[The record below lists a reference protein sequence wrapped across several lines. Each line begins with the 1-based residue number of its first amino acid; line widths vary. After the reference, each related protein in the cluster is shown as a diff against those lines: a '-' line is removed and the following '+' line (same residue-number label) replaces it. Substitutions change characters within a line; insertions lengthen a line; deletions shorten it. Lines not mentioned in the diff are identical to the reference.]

1 MSFELFISLRHLK
14 AKRAQKFISLNT
26 WISIGGV
33 ALGVMALIVVIAVM
47 SGFGKDLRD
56 KILGTNSHIVVTNI
70 TRSGMDNFESVITKV
85 MQSEGIKAAAPFIL
99 NQVMLTFGSKS
110 SGVVVRGVD
119 PEREAMVSDLE
130 KNMIQGEI
138 GILKRRKKTKV
149 GYGYDNIIIGKEL
162 SQKLGVQV
170 GDAISMVSPASRLT
184 PMGLIPKIKLFKVVG
199 LFESGMFEYDSSL
212 AFISVQSA
220 QRFFAMKGKVSGI
233 EIRVEDIDRADQIAE
248 LLQENL
254 GLPVSESLQGQDKIA
269 KLLQENLGFPYYVRD
284 WMRMNKNLFS
294 ALRLEKIVMFIILI
308 LIILVAAF
316 NIVSTLFMVV
326 MEKTKEIAILK
337 SMGASRASI
346 MKIFSFQG
354 LIIGLLGT
362 LIGCVGGFTIVPNLN
377 EIVGFIENI
386 FGISAFPSDVYY
398 LDKLPSEI
406 QYMDS
411 LLIVVFSIAICFVA
425 SLYPAWRASR
435 IDPVDGLR
443 YE

>member
-14 AKRAQKFISLNT
+14 SKRAQKFISLNT

-70 TRSGMDNFESVITKV
+70 TRSGMDDFESVLKKV
-85 MQSEGIKAAAPFIL
+85 MQSDGVKAAAPFIL

-130 KNMIQGEI
+130 KNLIQGEI
-138 GILKRRKKTKV
+138 GMLKRRKKNKADP
-149 GYGYDNIIIGKEL
+149 GHDNIILGKEL

-170 GDAISMVSPASRLT
+170 GGAISMVSPASRLT

-220 QRFFAMKGKVSGI
+220 QRFFSMKGKVSGI
-233 EIRVEDIDRADQIAE
+233 EIRVEDIDSADQIAE
-248 LLQENL
+248 
-254 GLPVSESLQGQDKIA
+254 I
-269 KLLQENLGFPYYVRD
+269 LQENLGFPYYVRD

-337 SMGASRASI
+337 SMGASRTSI

-362 LIGCVGGFTIVPNLN
+362 LIGCIGGFTIVPNLN

-386 FGISAFPSDVYY
+386 FGITAFPSDVYY

-411 LLIVVFSIAICFVA
+411 FLIVVFSIFICFVA

-435 IDPVDGLR
+435 LDPVDGLR

>member
-1 MSFELFISLRHLK
+1 MSFELFVSLRHLK

-70 TRSGMDNFESVITKV
+70 TRSGMDDFESVLKKV
-85 MQSEGIKAAAPFIL
+85 MQTEGVKAAAPFIL
-99 NQVMLTFGSKS
+99 NQVMLTFGGNS

-119 PEREAMVSDLE
+119 PNREAMVSDLE
-130 KNMIQGEI
+130 KNMIRGEI
-138 GILKRRKKTKV
+138 GMLNRSKNATSGPRRDKIIL
-149 GYGYDNIIIGKEL
+149 GKEL
-162 SQKLGVQV
+162 AQKLGVQMD
-170 GDAISMVSPASRLT
+170 DAVSMVSPASRLT
-184 PMGLIPKIKLFKVVG
+184 PMGLVPKIKLYKVVG
-199 LFESGMFEYDSSL
+199 FFESGMYEYDSSL
-212 AFISVQSA
+212 AFISIQSA
-220 QRFFAMKGKVSGI
+220 QKFFAMKGKVSGI
-233 EIRVEDIDRADQIAE
+233 EIRVDDIDSADKI
-248 LLQENL
+248 
-254 GLPVSESLQGQDKIA
+254 SESLQ
-269 KLLQENLGFPYYVRD
+269 ETLGFPYYARD

-337 SMGASRASI
+337 SMGASRTSI

-354 LIIGLLGT
+354 LIIGVAGT
-362 LIGCVGGFTIVPNLN
+362 LIGCIGGFTVVPNLN
-377 EIVGFIENI
+377 EIVGFIENL
-386 FGISAFPSDVYY
+386 FGITAFPSDVYY

-406 QYMDS
+406 QYLDS
-411 LLIVVFSIAICFVA
+411 FLIVVFSVTICFLA

-435 IDPVDGLR
+435 MDPVDGLR

>member
-14 AKRAQKFISLNT
+14 SKRAQKFISLNT

-70 TRSGMDNFESVITKV
+70 TRSGMDDFESVLKKV
-85 MQSEGIKAAAPFIL
+85 MQSDGVKAAAPFIL

-130 KNMIQGEI
+130 KNLIQGEI
-138 GILKRRKKTKV
+138 GMLKRRKKNKADP
-149 GYGYDNIIIGKEL
+149 GHDNIILGKEL

-220 QRFFAMKGKVSGI
+220 QRFFSMKGQVSGI
-233 EIRVEDIDRADQIAE
+233 EIRVEDIDSADQIAE
-248 LLQENL
+248 
-254 GLPVSESLQGQDKIA
+254 I
-269 KLLQENLGFPYYVRD
+269 LQENLGFPYYVRD

-337 SMGASRASI
+337 SMGASRTSI

-362 LIGCVGGFTIVPNLN
+362 LIGCIGGFTIVPNLN

-386 FGISAFPSDVYY
+386 FGITAFPSDVYY

-411 LLIVVFSIAICFVA
+411 FLIVVFSIFICFVA

-435 IDPVDGLR
+435 LDPVDGLR

>member
-1 MSFELFISLRHLK
+1 MAFELFVSLRHLK
-14 AKRAQKFISLNT
+14 AKREQKFISLNT
-26 WISIGGV
+26 WISIAGV

-70 TRSGMDNFESVITKV
+70 TRSGMDNFEFVLQKV
-85 MQSEGIKAAAPFIL
+85 MEVKGVKAAGPFIL
-99 NQVMLTFGSKS
+99 NQVMLTSGGNS

-119 PEREAMVSDLE
+119 PNREAMVSDLE
-130 KNMIQGEI
+130 KNMIRGDI
-138 GILKRRKKTKV
+138 GVLRKNKNVAAGPYREKIIL
-149 GYGYDNIIIGKEL
+149 GKEL
-162 SQKLGVQV
+162 AHKLGVEMDDTV
-170 GDAISMVSPASRLT
+170 SMVAPASHLT
-184 PMGLIPKIKLFKVVG
+184 PMGLIPKIKLFKVAG

-212 AFISVQSA
+212 AFISIQSA
-220 QRFFAMKGKVSGI
+220 QNFFSMKEKVSGI
-233 EIRVEDIDRADQIAE
+233 EIRVDDIDHADKIA
-248 LLQENL
+248 
-254 GLPVSESLQGQDKIA
+254 ESLQ
-269 KLLQENLGFPYYVRD
+269 ESLGFPYYARD

-354 LIIGLLGT
+354 LIIGVIGT
-362 LIGCVGGFTIVPNLN
+362 LIGCIGGFAVVPNLN
-377 EIVGFIENI
+377 DIVGFIENLS
-386 FGISAFPSDVYY
+386 GITAFPSDVYY

-406 QYMDS
+406 QYLDS
-411 LLIVVFSIAICFVA
+411 FLIVVFSIAICFLA

-435 IDPVDGLR
+435 MDPVDGLR